1 MIQNALD
8 LFRNFVTKGLIPEL
22 GEDEA
27 EYKAFLFLRN
37 LIGNDNKQPLIELPQ
52 SE

>member
-27 EYKAFLFLRN
+27 EYKAFFLRN
-37 LIGNDNKQPLIELPQ
+37 LIGNDNKQPLIKLPQ